1 MRPRSASEVLAL
13 CATAVGALALLCFG
27 VLGVGRGQSTFGFD
41 LDVLWG
47 AGRAWLHGFDA
58 YDPAPVGWAAPVGPF
73 AYPPQIAPLCLLL
86 ALVPMRAA
94 PWLGLAL
101 NLFSL
106 AAVDRSCQQIY
117 RGTAAQGR
125 PTSTREGEPHNW
137 WLTAVIVG
145 NPFTAHV
152 IFMGQ
157 TSLIAVAAVL
167 AAWRCV
173 AEGRYVA
180 AGVLACVASVKPQI
194 SILILL
200 WFLLERR
207 VLVLAVF
214 AAAVGVAAIV
224 PAIVT
229 GPLKL
234 LPTWLRAT
242 RSYSG
247 NFTNSVTFQHRFG
260 VDSFIDAAG
269 VHVFTFAWVGL
280 LVVAALWIKRERFD
294 RGEIVALLLATSV
307 VFIYAHDYDVVAL
320 LPFVAAYA
328 SLGRDFKPALI
339 GGAALLLLM
348 SVPQRLLSTLDSPLI
363 NQFRVPVVLAALAL
377 WLTFRLRRVEAP
389 AA

>member
-13 CATAVGALALLCFG
+13 GATALGTVSLLCFG
-27 VLGVGRGQSTFGFD
+27 VLGVGRGQATFGFD

-47 AGRAWLHGFDA
+47 AGSAWLHGFDA
-58 YDPAPVGWAAPVGPF
+58 YDATPVGRAAPVGPF
-73 AYPPQIAPLCLLL
+73 AYPPQVAPLCLLL

-106 AAVDRSCQQIY
+106 VAVDRSCQQIY
-117 RGTAAQGR
+117 RSAAHGR
-125 PTSTREGEPHNW
+125 SSSTREGEPHNW
-137 WLTAVIVG
+137 WSTAVIVG

-152 IFMGQ
+152 VFMGQ
-157 TSLIAVAAVL
+157 TSLMAVAAVL
-167 AAWRCV
+167 AAWRYV
-173 AEGRYVA
+173 AEGRYLA

-194 SILILL
+194 SLLILL

-207 VLVLAVF
+207 VRVLAVF
-214 AAAVGVAAIV
+214 AAAVAVAAVV

-242 RSYSG
+242 RNYSG
-247 NFTNSVTFQHRFG
+247 NFTNSVSFQHRFG

-307 VFIYAHDYDVVAL
+307 VFIYAHDYDLVAL

-328 SLGRDFKPALI
+328 SLGRDFKAAWI
-339 GGAALLLLM
+339 GGAVLLLLM
-348 SVPQRLLSTLDSPLI
+348 SVPQRLLSTLDSPLM
-363 NQFRVPVVLAALAL
+363 NQFRVPVVLAAVAL
-377 WLTFRLRRVEAP
+377 WLAFRLRRVEAP